1 MQKRDLS
8 DVVVLPDTKIHSV
21 CETISR
27 NGVRGVFVCDENNE
41 LLGIVMDA
49 DIRRGVLSNLDLNI
63 SVKTIMKTTPFVIK
77 DGFSPS
83 DRKQLLIRS
92 DKILAPIIDEKRCIV
107 DLIYLPDVLDDR
119 FNNECIDRSTNEK
132 GVFPPEKILIIG
144 GAGYIGS
151 VLTDKFLRMGYAVRV
166 LDLLLYG
173 KESILRFEN
182 MDSFEFVRGDC
193 RNQNVVRKAL
203 QDIGAVVHLGE
214 IVGDPACSL
223 NESFTIETNY
233 VATQR
238 IVDECMRSRVKRLI
252 FASSCSVYGQNDNEV
267 NEESEPNPVSLYAR
281 CKIESENAIL
291 SSSDN
296 HVSPTILRL
305 STVHGKS
312 YRQRYD
318 LVVNLLT
325 AKALI
330 DGKIEIF
337 GGEQWRPFISVQ
349 DVCQGILLILRSDRP
364 KIRNKIFNLGDSRE
378 NYKITQIGN
387 IIKEAIPEVK
397 VEAVENRE
405 DSRNYR
411 VNFDKIRNMLG
422 YSAEYTVMDSV
433 KELLEVY
440 RLDKEFLDYKN
451 PKCNNYLSL
460 KL

>member
-1 MQKRDLS
+1 MKKRNLS

-21 CETISR
+21 CETIGR

-63 SVKTIMKTTPFVIK
+63 SVKTIMKTTPFIIK
-77 DGFSPS
+77 EGLPPS
-83 DRKQLLIRS
+83 DRKQMLIRS
-92 DKILAPIIDEKRCIV
+92 DKILAPIIDEKRRIV

-119 FNNECIDRSTNEK
+119 LSNEYMDRSTNER
-132 GVFPPEKILIIG
+132 GVFPPEKVLIIG

-151 VLTDKFLRMGYAVRV
+151 MLTDKFLRMGYAVRV

-173 KESILRFEN
+173 KESIQRFEN

-193 RNQNVVRKAL
+193 RNQDVVRKAL
-203 QDIGAVVHLGE
+203 QDIEAVVHLGE

-223 NESFTIETNY
+223 NEFFTIETNY

-281 CKIESENAIL
+281 CKIESEKAIL
-291 SSSDN
+291 SSSHN
-296 HVSPTILRL
+296 HVSSTILRL

-378 NYKITQIGN
+378 NYKITEIGN
-387 IIKEAIPEVK
+387 IIKAAIPEVR
-397 VEAVENRE
+397 VEAIENRE

-411 VNFDKIRNMLG
+411 VNFDKIRSMLG
-422 YSAEYTVMDSV
+422 YSAECTVMDSV